1 MSPWVAAVGCAS
13 CDGIN
18 TSGSLDAFELAP
30 PDLARTVKL
39 VAGRMPDQS
48 DPGETLASASFAD
61 DSGVRVGSVI
71 QILEPTPAQIS
82 QVAAQNR
89 PPSPAQLAKVPRH
102 SVRVTGLVIT
112 ENEFP
117 AGNGGRYDLF
127 PTCAYATAHDAHT
140 QVLTFYDVKL
150 RHGAADQA
158 AFDSQL
164 RPLGS
169 LGDDD
174 QDTDAAAIQRAITP
188 QAVGWWVLAGLIALA
203 GLAVLGQAA
212 ARQFSTDVDDHDAL
226 SALGLRGRQFVLL
239 GLARAFVVGVAG
251 AAGAVALAAALSP
264 LTPVGEA
271 RLAAAD
277 PGAVSVDPLVT
288 FIGVPPWWPPCCC
301 CRSGPQSGTPARPG
315 PIRCRRWAAWPGPW
329 SARWPRPARRPAC
342 SSASGT
348 RSNVAVAALRSRWEA
363 PCSARCWRLLRCPR
377 PPFSGPA

>member
-1 MSPWVAAVGCAS
+1 MRSSSPQ
-13 CDGIN
+13 
-18 TSGSLDAFELAP
+18 

-48 DPGETLASASFAD
+48 DPGEALASATFAD

-71 QILEPTPAQIS
+71 QILEPTRAQIG
-82 QVAAQNR
+82 QVEAQNA
-89 PPSPAQLAKVPRH
+89 PPSPRQLAKVPRH
-102 SVRVTGLVIT
+102 SVRVTGLVVT

-127 PTCAYATAHDAHT
+127 PTRAYAAANDPSTE
-140 QVLTFYDVKL
+140 VGTFYDVKL
-150 RHGAADQA
+150 RHGAADEA

-169 LGDDD
+169 LGADD
-174 QDTDAAAIQRAITP
+174 QDTDAAAVQRAITP

-212 ARQFSTDVDDHDAL
+212 ARQFSTDTDDHGAL

-239 GLARAFVVGVAG
+239 GLARALVIGLAG

-271 RLAAAD
+271 RLAAPIPA
-277 PGAVSVDPLVT
+277 PCRWTRWSRSSACPA
-288 FIGVPPWWPPCCC
+288 WWPPCCC
-301 CRSGPQSGTPARPG
+301 CRLGLPSGSPPGPARAGAAAGRPG
-315 PIRCRRWAAWPGPW
+315 PGRGPRGGRDRRAAQRAHRRPVRAGAWPGPQ
-329 SARWPRPARRPAC
+329 PGPGGQRPARHGAGGHR
-342 SSASGT
+342 
-348 RSNVAVAALRSRWEA
+348 AV
-363 PCSARCWRLLRCPR
+363 PR
-377 PPFSGPA
+377 PPCSGPA